1 LTHHQKPQDQ
11 KLLIHE
17 AIDIG
22 VTWNFAVL
30 SAPFVERKMLSQKTT
45 TESEKSDFSLGKQ
58 IFLY

>member
-1 LTHHQKPQDQ
+1 MPHHQKSQDR

-22 VTWNFAVL
+22 VAWDFSVL
-30 SAPFVERKMLSQKTT
+30 SPTFVERKMLSQKTT